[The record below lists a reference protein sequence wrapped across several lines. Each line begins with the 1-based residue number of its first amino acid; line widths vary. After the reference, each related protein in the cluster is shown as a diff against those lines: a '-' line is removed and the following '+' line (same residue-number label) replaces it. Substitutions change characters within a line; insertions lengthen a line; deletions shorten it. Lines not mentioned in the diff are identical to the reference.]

1 MNPAY
6 LWLPIAFPVF
16 CGAIL
21 PKLHFPSKRMRNVYL
36 MAVVLLNTVFTWVAL
51 LNPTDGIHVLFHFTD
66 NLTFSVHMDSMSRIF
81 AGLVATLW
89 PFAMLY
95 AFSYMEH
102 DERSASFFMF
112 YTMSFGVTLGIAFA
126 SDLLT
131 LYCFYE
137 MLTLMTVPLVMH
149 SFTRK
154 AVHAARK
161 YLYYMLGGTAFAFIG
176 LVFITVYG
184 HTIDFIPGGGLIAA
198 QAQSHEMLLQLVYVM
213 TFCGF
218 GAKAAIFPLHGWLPE
233 ASVAPTPVTAL
244 LHAVAVVK
252 AGVFAIMRMTYC
264 NFGADFLRGTYAQWI
279 CMALAIITIVYGSS
293 LAVKETHFKRRL
305 AYSTVSNLSYILFG
319 VTLMTPA
326 GLAAGMQ
333 HMVIH
338 AVMKISLFFCAGAV
352 IHVTEREYVPELDGM
367 GRRMPLT
374 FVFFTVAG
382 LSLTGFPPFGGFIS
396 KWSLA
401 EAAMDVPAVLP
412 VIGVAAL
419 LLSALLTAIYVLNV
433 SCRAFFPVRG
443 RANVSAEIRD
453 PDWRMMLPIALFAV
467 LSLII
472 GLMAKPFTDMIAQI
486 AAQMF

>member
-1 MNPAY
+1 MNAAF
-6 LWLPIAFPVF
+6 LWIPIIIPLI

-21 PKLHFPSKRMRNVYL
+21 PKLKFTSSRQRNAYI
-36 MAVVLLNTVFTWVAL
+36 MTIVLINTALTWTAILGVE
-51 LNPTDGIHVLFHFTD
+51 DGIHVLFHFTD
-66 NLTFSVHMDSMSRIF
+66 KLSFSVHLDSLGRVF
-81 AGLVATLW
+81 AGMVSSLW
-89 PFAMLY
+89 PFATLY

-102 DERSASFFMF
+102 DERQANFFMF
-112 YTMSFGVTLGIAFA
+112 YTMTYGVALGVAFA

-137 MLTLMTVPLVMH
+137 MLTLLTVPLVMH

-176 LVFITVYG
+176 LVFIIVYG
-184 HTIDFIPGGGLIAA
+184 HTIDFVPGGGLIAA
-198 QAQSHEMLLQLVYVM
+198 EAHSHEMLLQIVYVM

-218 GAKAAIFPLHGWLPE
+218 GAKAAIFPLHGWLPD

-264 NFGADFLRGTYAQWI
+264 NFGADFLYGTPAQWI
-279 CMALAIITIVYGSS
+279 CMALAIITILYGSS

-326 GLAAGMQ
+326 GLSAGLQ
-333 HMVIH
+333 HMIIH
-338 AVMKISLFFCAGAV
+338 ALMKICLFFCAGAV
-352 IHVTEREYVPELDGM
+352 IHITEREYVDGLDGM
-367 GRRMPLT
+367 GRKMPLT

-382 LSLTGFPPFGGFIS
+382 LSLTGIPPMGGFIS

-401 EAAMDVPAVLP
+401 SAAMDVEGVVS

-419 LLSALLTAIYVLNV
+419 LLSALLTAIYIINI

-443 RANVSAEIRD
+443 RTNLPADAHD
-453 PDWRMMLPIALFAV
+453 PDWRMMLPIALFAI
-467 LSLII
+467 LSLVI
-472 GLMAKPFTDMIAQI
+472 GLMAKPFTELMTRV